1 MIARMFSLDAEEE
14 ESPFIDC
21 GKDDWFTPHV
31 NAAAKAG
38 FISGVGEGKFN
49 PSATISRQDICT
61 ILGRALNVDATKDVT
76 FADSADIAE
85 YAAKYVEAFAVLG
98 VVSGY
103 EDKTFAP
110 KANATRAEA
119 AAILNNVISLDL
131 EVVKEAV
138 EKLTAAVEE

>member
-1 MIARMFSLDAEEE
+1 M
-14 ESPFIDC
+14 
-21 GKDDWFTPHV
+21 
-31 NAAAKAG
+31 
-38 FISGVGEGKFN
+38 
-49 PSATISRQDICT
+49 
-61 ILGRALNVDATKDVT
+61 
-76 FADSADIAE
+76 
-85 YAAKYVEAFAVLG
+85 LG